1 MSESVT
7 TIGVF
12 IGRFQPLHNG
22 HIAVIE
28 QMRAEVDVPVILIGS
43 ADAARSVLNPF
54 TYEERWNMLRAKVV
68 TPLIIKGLVDFK
80 YQDNLWLANVKQ
92 VIESIKAT
100 FTKDGIRCKVVIY
113 GFHKDEGAMYL
124 DWFPE
129 YQYREVHTGIVLDA
143 TDIRGPYFE
152 YTNNGD
158 GWDMDDWEQSMDI
171 GTVEILRN
179 FAKTDDFKRLQSEYF
194 YIKQYKRDS
203 EFKNLPY
210 APIFVAV
217 DAVVICGANVLLIRR
232 GGRLGNNLLAV
243 PGGFLNANETIY
255 NGIFREL
262 KEETKIDVPPAIL
275 RNSLKGMEVFDDPH
289 RSLRGRTITHAGLIV
304 LNEKVLPK
312 IKGSDDAKEAFW
324 CPINELE
331 NMKNQFFEDHYFII
345 QRMLSKL
352 N

>member
-12 IGRFQPLHNG
+12 IGRFQPLYNG

-129 YQYREVHTGIVLDA
+129 YQYREVHTGITLDA
-143 TDIRGPYFE
+143 TDIRGPYFQ

-171 GTVEILRN
+171 GTVEI
-179 FAKTDDFKRLQSEYF
+179 
-194 YIKQYKRDS
+194 
-203 EFKNLPY
+203 
-210 APIFVAV
+210 
-217 DAVVICGANVLLIRR
+217 
-232 GGRLGNNLLAV
+232 GRAHV
-243 PGGFLNANETIY
+243 
-255 NGIFREL
+255 
-262 KEETKIDVPPAIL
+262 
-275 RNSLKGMEVFDDPH
+275 
-289 RSLRGRTITHAGLIV
+289 
-304 LNEKVLPK
+304 
-312 IKGSDDAKEAFW
+312 
-324 CPINELE
+324 
-331 NMKNQFFEDHYFII
+331 
-345 QRMLSKL
+345 
-352 N
+352 